1 MYLIKIFLLVFLTL
15 PAVSFAAE
23 TFVLQPF
30 QRQLSFAGF
39 TRPKSELLISSEV
52 SGRCEKVLVDIGES
66 VAAGGVVV
74 TLDKTFVLLD
84 LQKNRIAQEQVERQL
99 ELDKKTVARYSS
111 LIINKSTAQATYDE
125 AMFQADSHAIKLK
138 SLQNEEVRLRELLKR
153 HTLAAPSGWK
163 VIERFVEPG
172 EFVRPGEPLLR
183 LGDFRELL
191 IPFVFTWGQL
201 EIVEKYDRLQL
212 YFPDQEKTIAGTVF
226 RVAPGFD
233 EKTRK
238 IRVDVLVHTEKESG
252 VEKWRGGM
260 RVILQIQ
267 GTVEKN
273 TFSVPS
279 SALLSRYE
287 AHWLVTEQGRRI
299 KIILLEMDEN
309 RDRAVVSGRGLAKG
323 QFFLVSPE

>member
-1 MYLIKIFLLVFLTL
+1 M
-15 PAVSFAAE
+15 
-23 TFVLQPF
+23 
-30 QRQLSFAGF
+30 
-39 TRPKSELLISSEV
+39 
-52 SGRCEKVLVDIGES
+52 
-66 VAAGGVVV
+66 
-74 TLDKTFVLLD
+74 
-84 LQKNRIAQEQVERQL
+84 
-99 ELDKKTVARYSS
+99 
-111 LIINKSTAQATYDE
+111 
-125 AMFQADSHAIKLK
+125 
-138 SLQNEEVRLRELLKR
+138 
-153 HTLAAPSGWK
+153 
-163 VIERFVEPG
+163 
-172 EFVRPGEPLLR
+172 
-183 LGDFRELL
+183 L

>member
-1 MYLIKIFLLVFLTL
+1 MYLIKLFFLSFLML

-52 SGRCEKVLVDIGES
+52 SGRCENVLVDIGES

-111 LIINKSTAQATYDE
+111 LIKNKSTAQATYDE

-138 SLQNEEVRLRELLKR
+138 SLQNEEVRFRELLKR

-172 EFVRPGEPLLR
+172 EFVRPGNPCC
-183 LGDFRELL
+183 D
-191 IPFVFTWGQL
+191 WG
-201 EIVEKYDRLQL
+201 I
-212 YFPDQEKTIAGTVF
+212 F
-226 RVAPGFD
+226 
-233 EKTRK
+233 
-238 IRVDVLVHTEKESG
+238 ESC
-252 VEKWRGGM
+252 
-260 RVILQIQ
+260 
-267 GTVEKN
+267 
-273 TFSVPS
+273 
-279 SALLSRYE
+279 
-287 AHWLVTEQGRRI
+287 
-299 KIILLEMDEN
+299 
-309 RDRAVVSGRGLAKG
+309 
-323 QFFLVSPE
+323 